1 MSSSFISELEENPWF
16 RGLFILIGTLG
27 IVHIKEEFNH
37 KVYSKYMSCPIMCKV
52 IFFAI
57 IFTATRNLLVSG
69 IITLVYYIIIDMDKH
84 GEEDEDAKDKKQID
98 DSKLI
103 I

>member
-1 MSSSFISELEENPWF
+1 MNSFITEIEDNPWF

-84 GEEDEDAKDKKQID
+84 DDIEDNKNNTKKPID
-98 DSKLI
+98 DTKPLM
-103 I
+103 

>member
-1 MSSSFISELEENPWF
+1 MNEIITNIEDNPWF

-37 KVYSKYMSCPIMCKV
+37 KVYSKYMSCPIMCKL

-84 GEEDEDAKDKKQID
+84 DNEPNNANDNKVID
-98 DSKLI
+98 DSKMLM
-103 I
+103 